1 MESLSGKKKKY
12 GLDKIAFKFGRN
24 WALPQP
30 WHVLH
35 QKQDP
40 EGQTKSGCQ
49 DFSETETKTLRPE
62 LFMYRGQPNRADR
75 NLLQYM
81 YSADR
86 KFLQLK
92 HLNTVW
98 VYYGGQLAA
107 KDTFPI

>member
-1 MESLSGKKKKY
+1 
-12 GLDKIAFKFGRN
+12 
-24 WALPQP
+24 
-30 WHVLH
+30 
-35 QKQDP
+35 
-40 EGQTKSGCQ
+40 
-49 DFSETETKTLRPE
+49 
-62 LFMYRGQPNRADR
+62 MYRGQPNRADR